1 MLRKFILPGAIVLA
15 GITVVLILII
25 AKPKPEA
32 SPAAAEP
39 AHVKVAVTT
48 AMPRTVQLAVNAHGT
63 VAPKREIDLVAQ
75 VSGQIVSVEPAFADG
90 GFFSRSEAL
99 IQIDDRDYQVA
110 LLNSKARL
118 AEAER
123 LLAEEE
129 GRSLQAK
136 REWRDLGNQTA
147 NDLFLR
153 KPQLAAARAQ
163 VASARADVEMAE
175 LNLERT
181 RIRVPFDGRV
191 KEIFADLGQFVSVGT
206 RLATVYDSTVVEV
219 RVPLTEKQA
228 VLLDLPLT
236 HLPLAGRAAL
246 DSSLDSSLD
255 SPAALDGKLETRR
268 FPEVT
273 ITGSVA
279 GRKSQWLG
287 RLTRTD
293 AFVDAGTRMFYAVVE
308 VANPFAE
315 VPLLPGLFVEAE
327 IAGRQI
333 ENVTVLPR
341 EALFQLDKILTL
353 DSENKVVHHTVDVLR
368 KSDTQVWIKA
378 DLARNT
384 LVSTEK
390 QSLTPAGS
398 IVEPLELSDINPS
411 EVATLDSVTPA
422 NVSANSTRVNNS
434 SVNNSIQARE

>member
-48 AMPRTVQLAVNAHGT
+48 AIPQTVQLAVNAHGT

-75 VSGQIVSVEPAFADG
+75 VSGQIVNVEPAFIDG
-90 GFFSRSEAL
+90 GFFSRSEVL
-99 IQIDDRDYQVA
+99 IEIDARDYQVA
-110 LLNSKARL
+110 VLNAGARL

-163 VASARADVEMAE
+163 VASARADLEMAQ

-181 RIRVPFDGRV
+181 RIRVPFDGRI
-191 KEIFADLGQFVSVGT
+191 KEIYADLGQFVSVGT

-228 VLLDLPLT
+228 ALLDLPLT
-236 HLPLAGRAAL
+236 RLPLAGSTAL
-246 DSSLDSSLD
+246 D
-255 SPAALDGKLETRR
+255 EEIEVRR

-293 AFVDAGTRMFYAVVE
+293 AFVDSGTRMFYAVVE

-341 EALFQLDKILTL
+341 AALFQLDKILTL
-353 DSENKVVHHTVDVLR
+353 DGENKVVHHTVDVLR

-378 DLARNT
+378 DLALNT

-398 IVEPLELSDINPS
+398 IVEPLDLSVAGPS
-411 EVATLDSVTPA
+411 EVATLDSADIPPTNIPVT
-422 NVSANSTRVNNS
+422 SI
-434 SVNNSIQARE
+434 SVTNPVQAKE

>member
-1 MLRKFILPGAIVLA
+1 MLRKFILPGAILLA

-63 VAPKREIDLVAQ
+63 VAPKRQIDLVAQ
-75 VSGQIVSVEPAFADG
+75 VSGQIVSVEPAFAEG

-191 KEIFADLGQFVSVGT
+191 KEIYADLGQFVSVGT

-236 HLPLAGRAAL
+236 HLPLAARAAL
-246 DSSLDSSLD
+246 DSSLDN
-255 SPAALDGKLETRR
+255 PAALDGKLETRR

-368 KSDTQVWIKA
+368 KSDTHVWIKA
-378 DLARNT
+378 ELARNT

-398 IVEPLELSDINPS
+398 IVEPLELLDINPS
-411 EVATLDSVTPA
+411 EVATLDSLVTPA
-422 NVSANSTRVNNS
+422 NVSASTSVNNT
-434 SVNNSIQARE
+434 SVNNSIQAKE

>member
-1 MLRKFILPGAIVLA
+1 MLKKFILPGAIALA
-15 GITVVLILII
+15 GIIVVMVLII

-39 AHVKVAVTT
+39 AHVKVTVTT
-48 AMPRTVQLAVNAHGT
+48 ARPETVQLAVNAHGT

-75 VSGQIVSVEPAFADG
+75 VSGQIVSVEPAFVDG
-90 GFFSRSEAL
+90 GFFSRSEEL

-110 LLNSKARL
+110 LLNARARL
-118 AEAER
+118 AEAEQ

-153 KPQLAAARAQ
+153 KPQLAAAHAQ
-163 VASARADVEMAE
+163 VASARGNVEMAE

-191 KEIFADLGQFVSVGT
+191 KEIHADLGQFVSTGT

-228 VLLDLPLT
+228 VLLDLPLA
-236 HLPLAGRAAL
+236 HPPLRRATAVEGE
-246 DSSLDSSLD
+246 
-255 SPAALDGKLETRR
+255 AEEGEAEARR

-279 GRKSQWLG
+279 GRKSQWQG

-293 AFVDAGTRMFYAVVE
+293 AFVDAGTRMFFAVVE

-341 EALFQLDKILTL
+341 SALFQLDKILTL
-353 DSENKVVHHTVDVLR
+353 DSENKVVHRTVDVLR
-368 KSDTQVWIKA
+368 KSDTQVWVQA
-378 DLARNT
+378 DFAGNT

-390 QSLTPAGS
+390 QSLTPAGT
-398 IVEPLELSDINPS
+398 IVDPLELSLASPS
-411 EVATLDSVTPA
+411 EVATLAPA
-422 NVSANSTRVNNS
+422 KLAPKIVPAK
-434 SVNNSIQARE
+434 E